1 MKSII
6 FASGFRVFFPLG
18 ALGAV
23 LLLPYWVLLITGYV
37 TYLPSYFS
45 AASWHQHEMIF
56 GVFAPIIIGFLFT
69 AVPNWTGV
77 PSPSGLKLALLG
89 FLWIIGRAAVFY
101 AGHLPDYLPLIID
114 VSLMPLAIMGIA
126 PAIFK
131 KANKRNY
138 FLPVMLMVFTGF
150 NLFSHLSALSL
161 ISIDENNFFIAALL
175 FVVMLMNVIGGRVAP
190 SFLKNKYPHVEQF
203 TPKALLPISMMSIV
217 VIMISIISE
226 APVVITGLF
235 SVVAAIAI
243 LIRLYGWKGWV
254 AYRDPLM
261 IILHIGV
268 LWIAVGFLLMSYAS
282 FVDDTFMVLSYHAF
296 SIGAAGS
303 LTLGVMTR
311 ALIGHSGLPM
321 NNEKI
326 ITSFFILINVAALS
340 RIAAPIVLVDYYRE
354 FLFISGVCWV
364 AAYLLFLV
372 RALPVVIKPRA
383 DGKPG

>member
-23 LLLPYWVLLITGYV
+23 LLLPYWVMLITGYV
-37 TYLPSYFS
+37 SYLPSYFS

-77 PSPSGLKLALLG
+77 ASPNGYKLALLG
-89 FLWIIGRAAVFY
+89 LLWIIGRVAVFFS
-101 AGHLPDYLPLIID
+101 AHLPDYVPLIID
-114 VSLMPLAIMGIA
+114 VSLLPLAILGIA

-131 KANKRNY
+131 KGNKRNY
-138 FLPVMLMVFTGF
+138 FLPVMLIVFAGF
-150 NLFSHLSALSL
+150 NLFSHLSVLSL
-161 ISIDENNFFIAALL
+161 VSIDESNFFIAALL

-190 SFLKNKYPHVEQF
+190 SFLKNKYPQVEQF
-203 TPKALLPISMMSIV
+203 NHKAILPISMVSII
-217 VIMISIISE
+217 VIMISIIVE
-226 APVVITGLF
+226 APEIITGLF
-235 SVVAAIAI
+235 SLIAATSI
-243 LIRLYGWKGWV
+243 LVRLYGWKGWV
-254 AYRDPLM
+254 AYNDPLM

-282 FVDDTFMVLSYHAF
+282 FVDTAFMVLSYHAF

-321 NNEKI
+321 NNEKL
-326 ITSFFILINVAALS
+326 ITFYFVLINIAALS
-340 RIAAPIVLVDYYRE
+340 RIAAPIVFADYYRE
-354 FLFISGVCWV
+354 FLFLSGVCWV
-364 AAYLLFLV
+364 TAYLLFLV
-372 RALPVVIKPRA
+372 RALPVIIKPRA